1 MDIIGKRKVWYILTL
16 ILLLTAIISLF
27 VQGLNFGID
36 FQGGT
41 LLQLKFEKADVTDTE
56 IREAL
61 KEFGLEK
68 SVLQRS
74 EDSFIL
80 KTPEL
85 GQEKQNEVLKT
96 IETETGKFELLRSE
110 NVGPVIGEELRRAGI
125 LALVIAGILQVL
137 YITLRFEFRFAIV
150 AILALIQDA
159 IITVGLF
166 SVLQYEVDITFIAAI
181 LTVIGYSINNTIVIF
196 DRIRE
201 NLKLKRKEN
210 LATLVNASIKQNI
223 VRSINTTLTVAFML
237 VALLVLGGETTRYFA
252 MAMLTGIIAGL
263 YSSVFLSGALWYD
276 FVPVVN
282 GQKKIIK
289 L

>member
-137 YITLRFEFRFAIV
+137 YITFRFEFRFAIV

-181 LTVIGYSINNTIVIF
+181 LTVIGYSINNTIVVF

>member
-137 YITLRFEFRFAIV
+137 YITFRFEFRFAIV

>member
-1 MDIIGKRKVWYILTL
+1 
-16 ILLLTAIISLF
+16 

-137 YITLRFEFRFAIV
+137 YITFRFEFRFAIA
-150 AILALIQDA
+150 AILVLIQDA

>member
-137 YITLRFEFRFAIV
+137 YITFRFEFRFAI
-150 AILALIQDA
+150 
-159 IITVGLF
+159 
-166 SVLQYEVDITFIAAI
+166 AAI
-181 LTVIGYSINNTIVIF
+181 L
-196 DRIRE
+196 
-201 NLKLKRKEN
+201 
-210 LATLVNASIKQNI
+210 
-223 VRSINTTLTVAFML
+223 
-237 VALLVLGGETTRYFA
+237 
-252 MAMLTGIIAGL
+252 
-263 YSSVFLSGALWYD
+263 
-276 FVPVVN
+276 
-282 GQKKIIK
+282 
-289 L
+289 

>member
-1 MDIIGKRKVWYILTL
+1 MVL
-16 ILLLTAIISLF
+16 IFRGEHYFSW
-27 VQGLNFGID
+27 
-36 FQGGT
+36 
-41 LLQLKFEKADVTDTE
+41 KFEKADVTDTE

-137 YITLRFEFRFAIV
+137 YITFRFEFRFAIV

-196 DRIRE
+196 DRIRG
-201 NLKLKRKEN
+201 KSKAK
-210 LATLVNASIKQNI
+210 T
-223 VRSINTTLTVAFML
+223 
-237 VALLVLGGETTRYFA
+237 
-252 MAMLTGIIAGL
+252 
-263 YSSVFLSGALWYD
+263 
-276 FVPVVN
+276 
-282 GQKKIIK
+282 
-289 L
+289 

>member
-137 YITLRFEFRFAIV
+137 YITFRFEFRFAIA
-150 AILALIQDA
+150 AILVLIQDA

-263 YSSVFLSGALWYD
+263 YSSVFFSGALWYD

>member
-137 YITLRFEFRFAIV
+137 YITFRFEFRFAIA

>member
-137 YITLRFEFRFAIV
+137 YITFRFEFRFAIA

-181 LTVIGYSINNTIVIF
+181 LTVIGYSINNTIVVF

>member
-137 YITLRFEFRFAIV
+137 YITFRFEFRFAIA
-150 AILALIQDA
+150 AILVLIQDA

>member
-137 YITLRFEFRFAIV
+137 YITFRFEFRFAIA

-282 GQKKIIK
+282 GQKKIKK

>member
-1 MDIIGKRKVWYILTL
+1 
-16 ILLLTAIISLF
+16 
-27 VQGLNFGID
+27 
-36 FQGGT
+36 
-41 LLQLKFEKADVTDTE
+41 
-56 IREAL
+56 
-61 KEFGLEK
+61 
-68 SVLQRS
+68 
-74 EDSFIL
+74 
-80 KTPEL
+80 
-85 GQEKQNEVLKT
+85 
-96 IETETGKFELLRSE
+96 
-110 NVGPVIGEELRRAGI
+110 VGPVIGEELRRAGI

-137 YITLRFEFRFAIV
+137 YITFRFEFRFAIA
-150 AILALIQDA
+150 AILVLIQDA